1 MVGCAR
7 RYVGMHELMEDLRAA
22 GWVVCGVRFGGGAVV
37 ARVCGALVAE
47 VRERRLRRR
56 IGRVRR
62 WGKG

>member
-1 MVGCAR
+1 
-7 RYVGMHELMEDLRAA
+7 MHELMEDLRAA